1 LNKQYLE
8 QAGHEVFIFTFGDLD
23 YADDEPGVI
32 HSPGL
37 LLVDTGYYLN
47 FHYSRRAKALL
58 QTMDLV
64 HIHHPFLSGRLALRY
79 CRPLRIPT
87 VFTNHTRYDLY
98 AQAYLP
104 LLPEEI
110 SATFLQ
116 TYMPPFCAAVDM
128 VISPSAG
135 MADVLRKL
143 GVTSPIEVVPNG
155 VELERY
161 RKACE
166 DRRDEFGFTPNDILL
181 VYSGRLGPEKNLDFL
196 LRAFTGVAETIENA
210 HLLIIG
216 GGPEEA
222 DLRETAAK
230 SSAAERIHLTG
241 MVAHDRLPQYL
252 ATCDIFVTASVTE
265 VHPLSVIEAMASGL
279 PVLGIHSV
287 GVGDTVEE
295 DVTGFLTSPSEAA
308 FAAKLTRL
316 CLDRDLRRKM
326 GAAARQAS
334 EQYAIERTTKILL
347 AHYER
352 LVSEAAPRR
361 RSLRSRLRGLA
372 ERLRG

>member
-1 LNKQYLE
+1 
-8 QAGHEVFIFTFGDLD
+8 
-23 YADDEPGVI
+23 
-32 HSPGL
+32 
-37 LLVDTGYYLN
+37 
-47 FHYSRRAKALL
+47 
-58 QTMDLV
+58 M
-64 HIHHPFLSGRLALRY
+64 
-79 CRPLRIPT
+79 
-87 VFTNHTRYDLY
+87 
-98 AQAYLP
+98 
-104 LLPEEI
+104 
-110 SATFLQ
+110 
-116 TYMPPFCAAVDM
+116 
-128 VISPSAG
+128 
-135 MADVLRKL
+135 
-143 GVTSPIEVVPNG
+143 
-155 VELERY
+155 
-161 RKACE
+161 
-166 DRRDEFGFTPNDILL
+166 
-181 VYSGRLGPEKNLDFL
+181 
-196 LRAFTGVAETIENA
+196 
-210 HLLIIG
+210 
-216 GGPEEA
+216 
-222 DLRETAAK
+222 
-230 SSAAERIHLTG
+230 
-241 MVAHDRLPQYL
+241 
-252 ATCDIFVTASVTE
+252 CDIFVTASVTE